1 MMGRSKKFYSPRRAG
16 LFNIS
21 MTNKIVAAN
30 IIAFFIFLVIIS
42 LNSSLADYIFLKPS
56 LILKAKSLWT
66 IITSMFMHAGLLHLF
81 VNMFSLFFIGNFLEK
96 IIGRKRFFWLYILS
110 GILGGIFFV
119 LSALIF
125 QNTEISGVGASGAL
139 FGLLGVL
146 AVLVPNSKIYLI
158 AGPLI
163 VIVIQAVAQALVPS
177 SLASTVLGPINIIA
191 NILIIIMIFAI
202 FSFNLRIRKISV
214 PLELPMWLLP
224 IVAIVPLSV
233 IALFIDLPI
242 GNSAH
247 VGGLVAGLLYGFYLR
262 YKYKRKVKLL
272 NRYFR

>member
-110 GILGGIFFV
+110 GIFSGLFFV
-119 LSALIF
+119 FLSYFFGNTYFGVKIF
-125 QNTEISGVGASGAL
+125 GAPDVFAVGASGAIFAL
-139 FGLLGVL
+139 GGLL
-146 AVLVPNSKIYLI
+146 AVLTTKLKVYVFFVIPMQMWI
-158 AGPLI
+158 A
-163 VIVIQAVAQALVPS
+163 
-177 SLASTVLGPINIIA
+177 
-191 NILIIIMIFAI
+191 M
-202 FSFNLRIRKISV
+202 
-214 PLELPMWLLP
+214 
-224 IVAIVPLSV
+224 
-233 IALFIDLPI
+233 IALLFVLWAASIGIGLPF
-242 GNSAH
+242 GNTAH
-247 VGGLVAGLLYGFYLR
+247 LGGLLIGLSYAFYLKK
-262 YKYKRKVKLL
+262 KYKQKTALIS
-272 NRYFR
+272 RYFSR